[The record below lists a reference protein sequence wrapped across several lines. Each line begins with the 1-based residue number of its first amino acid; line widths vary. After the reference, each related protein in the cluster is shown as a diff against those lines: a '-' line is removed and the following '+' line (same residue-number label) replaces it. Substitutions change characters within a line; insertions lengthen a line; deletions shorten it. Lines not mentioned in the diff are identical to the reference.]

1 MRALKFAAAAIGA
14 VIVII
19 ALLLVIGIPSGFMT
33 SQIQER
39 AERETGYKLTINGG
53 TKIGFWPSLH
63 ITFNDV
69 TLQDPK
75 NGDVNNRIT
84 ISSLQADVT
93 LASVWSGKPVI
104 TELTVMRPV
113 VNLPLQ
119 RERLRDANPAPRP
132 AAGTGDGLTIEHVS
146 VTGGTIVF
154 SNLRD
159 RVENKIEAINAEM
172 SIDDDRKIRVTGN
185 ARAGEHALKFDIKAK
200 APVPPIE
207 RQNIPTEFKIDAPG
221 FLQAQLAGKAEVRFN
236 GPVVMIN
243 GLTGTLGDGAFNGW
257 ASVDMASKPLVK
269 LDLDFQRLDV
279 PLARSSTGSAAQPWS
294 NATIDLTG
302 LNYVDAQAR
311 ISAAALNI
319 GDARLAPAAF
329 DITLASGV
337 LKSQISNLGAYD
349 GNANADLTIDAST
362 ANPSYAL
369 RADLTGVRAL
379 PLLKGL
385 ADFDKL
391 DGRMQ
396 TKISVRSAGNNHR
409 AIMQG
414 LQGTAFVVFQDG
426 AIKGLNVAQMIRS
439 LTSNT
444 LNGWQE
450 GKEQATD
457 LTQLSASFKIDK
469 GQAVTTDLTLVGP
482 LVRMT
487 GAGTIALDTKQIGFR
502 VEPKLVMTTEGQG
515 RANEPVGF
523 GIPVMIQGP
532 WGAPKI
538 FPDMQGIL
546 DNPDAAYAKLKE
558 MGKGLFGPNSGGLG
572 AALGGLLGGGQP
584 GAPAGQPGAPGG
596 HGNQGTGR
604 PADLLGGLL
613 GGGQPGAPSG
623 QPGGPGGGQGTG
635 RPGDLLSGPL
645 GEAIGNLLQ
654 QGLSGGQ
661 GQGPG
666 QGGPGQG
673 GAPQGAPQGGA
684 GQGGAGQGAPRPN
697 SSRSIPIPGQPAEA
711 EPAAPA
717 APIAQNDGAPEADSQ
732 PMNDV
737 LRQLFNR

>member
-1 MRALKFAAAAIGA
+1 MRALKFAGAAIGA

-19 ALLLVIGIPSGFMT
+19 GLLLAIGIPSGFMT
-33 SQIQER
+33 SHIQER
-39 AERETGYKLTINGG
+39 VERETGYKLTIDGA
-53 TKIGFWPSLH
+53 TKIGFWPSLS
-63 ITFNDV
+63 ITLNDV
-69 TLQDPK
+69 MLQDPK
-75 NGDVNNRIT
+75 TGDINNRIT

-93 LASVWSGKPVI
+93 LASVWSGKPVV
-104 TELTVMRPV
+104 TDLTVVRPV

-119 RERLRDANPAPRP
+119 RERLKDANPAPKP
-132 AAGTGDGLTIEHVS
+132 AASSDGLMIEHVS

-159 RVENKIEAINAEM
+159 RVESRIETINAEM
-172 SIDDDRKIRVTGN
+172 SIDPDRKIRVTGN
-185 ARAGEHALKFDIKAK
+185 ARAGEHALKFDIKAA
-200 APVPPIE
+200 APALPIE
-207 RQNIPTEFKIDAPG
+207 RQNIPTEFKIDTPG
-221 FLQAQLAGKAEVRFN
+221 LLQAPLSAKAEVRLN
-236 GPVVMIN
+236 GSVVMIN
-243 GLTGTLGDGAFNGW
+243 GLTGTLGDGTFNGW

-279 PLARSSTGSAAQPWS
+279 AVARAGTGSAAQPWS

-311 ISAAALNI
+311 ISAAALTI
-319 GDARLAPAAF
+319 GDARFAPAAF

-337 LKSQISNLGAYD
+337 LKSQITNLGAYD

-396 TKISVRSAGNNHR
+396 TKISVRSTGNNHR
-409 AIMQG
+409 AIMAG

-469 GQAVTTDLTLVGP
+469 GQAVTTDLTLIGP

-487 GAGTIALDTKQIGFR
+487 GVGTIALDTKQIGFR

-532 WGAPKI
+532 WGEPKI
-538 FPDMQGIL
+538 YPDMQGIL
-546 DNPDAAYAKLKE
+546 DNPDAAYAKLKD

-572 AALGGLLGGGQP
+572 AALGGLLSGGQP
-584 GAPAGQPGAPGG
+584 GVPGQGT
-596 HGNQGTGR
+596 QGTGR
-604 PADLLGGLL
+604 PGDLLGGLL
-613 GGGQPGAPSG
+613 GGGQPGAPGG
-623 QPGGPGGGQGTG
+623 QPGGQGSG
-635 RPGDLLSGPL
+635 KPGDLLNGPL

-654 QGLSGGQ
+654 QGLQ
-661 GQGPG
+661 
-666 QGGPGQG
+666 

-684 GQGGAGQGAPRPN
+684 GQGAPRPN
-697 SSRSIPIPGQPAEA
+697 SNRSIPIPGQGAEA
-711 EPAAPA
+711 EPPAPA
-717 APIAQNDGAPEADSQ
+717 APTAQNDGAPQADSQ